1 MGGHKM
7 KDCPHGGFLL
17 LNQLRRSSLQPLC
30 SGSDFKLRGAI
41 KLHVEFLICL
51 TGRLL
56 TFAVQVWDY
65 MLMFNPSLEHFTVL
79 HLQPRKCSAGSGEA
93 LQHIMKAREN
103 TKDFLL
109 EALEDLTTDM
119 FEKFKYKL
127 SYIDYD
133 KMANISKYL
142 LKKATDPVKLAD
154 YMCDHYGADLAVDVA
169 ICVLEYINRRDTA
182 AKLEEEK
189 RKALKSSPTPAS
201 LVQDYKMKYR
211 EHVQKNYHWIKDMNA
226 RIGETVTLNSRYTRL
241 VLVSGH
247 RHRKRKEH
255 EIMAVGRR
263 HAEIM
268 QEQVNS
274 SIDISDLFKPDSD
287 KQTPKTVVI
296 LGAAGIGKTMT
307 VRKIMLDWASDRLYR
322 QFDYVF
328 YIHCREGNLTA
339 HGSMADMIF
348 KCCPSDN
355 PPLEQILKRSE
366 NLLFVI
372 DGFDELRFSLDRPQ
386 NDLCSDPWEMKPVE
400 IILSSLFKKILLP
413 ECSLLITTRPAAL
426 QKLEQCLVCER
437 SAEILGF
444 SAADREEYFHKFFEN
459 KDEGRK
465 VFQFVKGNE
474 MVFTMCLVPIMC
486 WIVCTVMKQQL
497 ESGEDLTQTPKTTTG
512 IYVLYVS
519 SLLKSLSSK
528 LKQNFHIILKRICC
542 LAADGIWK
550 RRVLFEEEAISEF
563 LLNQRDALP
572 LFLNEST
579 FQKGIVCGSAYNFIH
594 LSVQEFFASLFYV
607 LEDEGETR
615 DKQEDPKRD
624 VKKLLE
630 NYGKSRHDF
639 MLTVRFLFGLLNKER
654 INVLEKE
661 TGCKISPQIKE
672 ELLMWLQTNQKTAL
686 AVNAEKRAVI
696 HDLEACHCLY
706 EIQDESFV
714 KAVLGYF
721 TGIYLRDINFTQLD
735 QIVLSFSIKKW
746 PKLESLD
753 IAYCSFI
760 SEDHEEHSDK
770 ELAKLPHL
778 EKQSPI
784 YLLCQS
790 LKNPN
795 STVKILRLEWCKLTA
810 ACCGVLA
817 MVLSTSQYLME
828 MRLCGNALGDP
839 GVRLLCEGLKHPTC
853 RLQKLG
859 LWGCNLTDACCR
871 DLATVLSTS
880 QALLELGL
888 GANTLGDAGVHLL
901 CEGLKHP
908 ACQLRVLGQ
917 IFYPH
922 TLARLQFSTQKRRS
936 PVLWGCNLTD
946 ACCGDLATVLSTS
959 QALLELGLGANT
971 LGDAGVHL
979 LCEGLKHPACH
990 LKELRLSKHGLS
1002 EEAHREMAHLKKIK
1016 PSLKIGHMM

>member
-1 MGGHKM
+1 
-7 KDCPHGGFLL
+7 
-17 LNQLRRSSLQPLC
+17 
-30 SGSDFKLRGAI
+30 
-41 KLHVEFLICL
+41 
-51 TGRLL
+51 
-56 TFAVQVWDY
+56 
-65 MLMFNPSLEHFTVL
+65 
-79 HLQPRKCSAGSGEA
+79 
-93 LQHIMKAREN
+93 MKAREN

-189 RKALKSSPTPAS
+189 RK
-201 LVQDYKMKYR
+201 DYKMKYR

-778 EKQSPI
+778 GAGGWHYQSRHVLKAWALSV
-784 YLLCQS
+784 LL
-790 LKNPN
+790 P
-795 STVKILRLEWCKLTA
+795 
-810 ACCGVLA
+810 
-817 MVLSTSQYLME
+817 
-828 MRLCGNALGDP
+828 
-839 GVRLLCEGLKHPTC
+839 C
-853 RLQKLG
+853 R

-908 ACQLRVLGQ
+908 ACQLRVLG
-917 IFYPH
+917 
-922 TLARLQFSTQKRRS
+922 
-936 PVLWGCNLTD
+936 
-946 ACCGDLATVLSTS
+946 
-959 QALLELGLGANT
+959 
-971 LGDAGVHL
+971 
-979 LCEGLKHPACH
+979 
-990 LKELRLSKHGLS
+990 
-1002 EEAHREMAHLKKIK
+1002 
-1016 PSLKIGHMM
+1016 

>member
-1 MGGHKM
+1 M
-7 KDCPHGGFLL
+7 
-17 LNQLRRSSLQPLC
+17 
-30 SGSDFKLRGAI
+30 
-41 KLHVEFLICL
+41 
-51 TGRLL
+51 
-56 TFAVQVWDY
+56 
-65 MLMFNPSLEHFTVL
+65 
-79 HLQPRKCSAGSGEA
+79 
-93 LQHIMKAREN
+93 AREN

-109 EALEDLTTDM
+109 EALEDLTLDM

-133 KMANISKYL
+133 EMANLSKYL
-142 LKKATDPVKLAD
+142 LKKANDPVKLAD

-169 ICVLEYINRRDTA
+169 IYVLERINQRDTA
-182 AKLEEEK
+182 AKLKQEK
-189 RKALKSSPTPAS
+189 GKVLRPSPPPAS

-241 VLVSGH
+241 ILVSGH
-247 RHRKRKEH
+247 RHEKKKEH

-274 SIDISDLFKPDSD
+274 SIAISDLFKPDRD
-287 KQTPKTVVI
+287 RQTPKTVVI

-307 VRKIMLDWASDRLYR
+307 VRKIMLDWASEGLYR

-328 YIHCREGNLTA
+328 YIHCREGNLLTA
-339 HGSMADMIF
+339 QGSMADMIS

-355 PPLEQILKRSE
+355 PPLAEILRRPEK
-366 NLLFVI
+366 LLFVI

-400 IILSSLFKKILLP
+400 IILSSLLRKILLP

-426 QKLEQCLVCER
+426 QKLEQYLVCER

-444 SAADREEYFHKFFEN
+444 SVADREEYFYKFFEN
-459 KDEGRK
+459 KEEGRK
-465 VFQFVKGNE
+465 SFQFVKGNE

-497 ESGEDLTQTPKTTTG
+497 ESGEDLAQTAKTTTG
-512 IYVLYVS
+512 IYILYVS

-528 LKQNFHIILKRICC
+528 LKQNLHIILKRLCC

-550 RRVLFEEEAISEF
+550 QRVLFEEEAINEF
-563 LLNQRDALP
+563 LLNQRDTLP

-579 FQKGIVCGSAYNFIH
+579 FQKGIVCGSAYSFIH

-607 LEDEGETR
+607 LDDDGETR
-615 DKQEDPKRD
+615 DKQDDPKRD

-630 NYGKSRHDF
+630 NYGNSRQDF
-639 MLTVRFLFGLLNKER
+639 MLTVRFLFGLLNKEPR
-654 INVLEKE
+654 NALEKE
-661 TGCKISPQIKE
+661 TGCKISPEIKE
-672 ELLMWLQTNQKTAL
+672 ELLMWLQTSQKTAL

-714 KAVLGYF
+714 KTALGYF

-735 QIVLSFSIKKW
+735 QKVLSFSIKKW

-753 IAYCSFI
+753 MGYCSFI
-760 SEDHEEHSDK
+760 LEDHEEHLDQQ
-770 ELAKLPHL
+770 LAKLSHL

-784 YLLCQS
+784 YLKQSPIYLLCES

-795 STVKILRLEWCKLTA
+795 CTLKILRLEWCKLTA
-810 ACCGVLA
+810 ACCGLLA
-817 MVLSTSQYLME
+817 TVLSTSQCLTE
-828 MRLCGNALGDP
+828 LRLRGNALGDP
-839 GVRLLCEGLKHPTC
+839 GVRLLCEGLKHTAC
-853 RLQKLG
+853 RLQRLG
-859 LWGCNLTDACCR
+859 LWGCSLTDACCG
-871 DLATVLSTS
+871 DLATVLSTNKT
-880 QALLELGL
+880 LLELGL
-888 GANTLGDAGVHLL
+888 SANALGDAGVHLL

-917 IFYPH
+917 IFYPC
-922 TLARLQFSTQKRRS
+922 TLPGLQLPFQKSRG
-936 PVLWGCNLTD
+936 PVLWGCSLTD
-946 ACCGDLATVLSTS
+946 ASCGDLATVLSTNKT
-959 QALLELGLGANT
+959 LLELGLGANA

-990 LKELRLSKHGLS
+990 LKELRLSKYGLS
-1002 EEAHREMAHLKKIK
+1002 EETHRELAHLNKIK
-1016 PSLKIGHMM
+1016 PSLKIGYIF